1 MAVTVP
7 ARTSSL
13 PPASRRRDSVSVPA
27 PFLTSV
33 PSPASR
39 PTSFVVLAAGAM
51 VATESSYSPSVPRPL
66 MDANDSSACLKEIVA
81 SASSRIVP
89 PAGVYATGAAA
100 PVR

>member
-1 MAVTVP
+1 M
-7 ARTSSL
+7 
-13 PPASRRRDSVSVPA
+13 PPASRRRDSANVPA

-51 VATESSYSPSVPRPL
+51 VATESYRPNVPRPL